1 MHHIFTDLSLI
12 GYAGSLSSHQ
22 ATHSELSMKLLHIDS
37 SILGDA
43 SASRQLSREVV
54 DAWRAA
60 EPGIQVTYR
69 DLAADAISHL
79 SSASLV
85 AAGTPAE
92 LRDAAQKHEA
102 ELGESTIEEFL
113 AADAIVI
120 GAPMYNFTVPTQL
133 KAWIDRI
140 AVAGKT
146 FRYTETGPV
155 GLAGGKKVI
164 IVSTA
169 GGLHAGEPSGAAHED
184 YLKLV
189 LGFLG
194 VTDIEVVRAQGL
206 AYGEEPRQQA
216 IGAARQSIAAQ
227 FAAA

>member
-1 MHHIFTDLSLI
+1 
-12 GYAGSLSSHQ
+12 
-22 ATHSELSMKLLHIDS
+22 MKLLHIDS
-37 SILGDA
+37 SILGDN
-43 SASRQLSREVV
+43 STSRQLSAELVA
-54 DAWRAA
+54 AWAAA
-60 EPGIQVTYR
+60 EPGVDVTYR

-79 SSASLV
+79 SAASLV

-102 ELGESTIEEFL
+102 ALGEQSIEEFL

-120 GAPMYNFTVPTQL
+120 GAPMYNFSIPSQL

-146 FRYTETGPV
+146 FRYTESGPE

-169 GGLHAGEPSGAAHED
+169 GGIHAGQPSGVAHED
-184 YLKLV
+184 YLELV
-189 LGFLG
+189 LNFLG
-194 VTDIEVVRAQGL
+194 ITDIEVVRAEGL
-206 AYGEEPRQQA
+206 AYGDEPRRNAIAGAQA
-216 IGAARQSIAAQ
+216 SIASQ